1 MNINQLNE
9 MPGFKDGDR
18 KHLAKMDFELGKKI
32 NLQEWNIK
40 NIVPIKAPYTI
51 LPFLNKF
58 YCVDEDGTIVS
69 VLESPR
75 TNLAKPFFKGEVVHE
90 ESIDTHKDYRGKG
103 ITTEFYYAIL
113 KGRLSILSDYEHYRG
128 TKNLWKA
135 LSQREDVI
143 IKVFKDHKLID
154 ENYDL
159 ISDPL
164 DVWSSPAFLL
174 LATTNKIIENLT
186 HRLIPLE

>member
-9 MPGFKDGDR
+9 MPGYQDKDRTHIQD
-18 KHLAKMDFELGKKI
+18 HELGQKV
-32 NLQEWNIK
+32 NLK
-40 NIVPIKAPYTI
+40 TLDYDSVVPIKKPYLI
-51 LPFLNKF
+51 VPFHETY
-58 YCVDEDGTIVS
+58 YCIDEDGTIVS
-69 VLESPR
+69 ILKSPR
-75 TNLAKPFFKGEVVHE
+75 TDLIKKYFKGTTVHE

-135 LSQREDVI
+135 LSQREGVI
-143 IKVFKDHKLID
+143 IKVFKDHELIE

-164 DVWSSPAFLL
+164 NVWSSPSFLL

-186 HRLIPLE
+186 YRLIPLE